1 MTEAE
6 FFAAILY
13 RSAEL
18 KRRIATELAV
28 PVIATVDTCEA
39 SLRGGGKLLFCGNG
53 GSAGDSMHLATEL
66 LVRLRPHVER
76 DSWPGI
82 SLTFDPT
89 TVLAAGNDY
98 GFERVFERPLRGLGH
113 AGNVL
118 FGITTS
124 SRSANVIAATGGAR
138 DGHCYCW
145 PAGRFRQSSKGVL
158 RSRPYRAGHR
168 NCSRAGVPYCA
179 RPCRLGALGGKAIS
193 TPSYTSSDPDTLKLE
208 GLQGS
213 KTHYLM
219 FQKS

>member
-66 LVRLRPHVER
+66 
-76 DSWPGI
+76 
-82 SLTFDPT
+82 FDPT

-113 AGNVL
+113 AGDVL

-124 SRSANVIAATGGAR
+124 SRSANVIAALRAAREMGIATVGLLGGSGSPAKEYCDHALIVPDTETAR
-138 DGHCYCW
+138 VQECHIALGH
-145 PAGRFRQSSKGVL
+145 AVL
-158 RSRPYRAGHR
+158 ELLEERLL
-168 NCSRAGVPYCA
+168 A
-179 RPCRLGALGGKAIS
+179 RPLTRPPIP
-193 TPSYTSSDPDTLKLE
+193 TP
-208 GLQGS
+208 
-213 KTHYLM
+213 
-219 FQKS
+219 